1 MKVYDPEFEIRNR
14 LVNQTS
20 PIKNENDLR
29 DLQATI
35 IRIGRDVLSDY
46 KTEQS
51 KSLSEENYNTA
62 LKNTV
67 NAVANILIDKGCYLD
82 IQDSEIQK
90 RIEYT
95 N

>member
-14 LVNQTS
+14 LINQTFQV
-20 PIKNENDLR
+20 KNENDLR
-29 DLQATI
+29 DMQATI

-46 KTEQS
+46 KAEQS
-51 KSLSEENYNTA
+51 KSLSEENFTIA

-90 RIEYT
+90 RIE
-95 N
+95 

>member
-14 LVNQTS
+14 LINQTF

-29 DLQATI
+29 DMQATI

-46 KTEQS
+46 KSEQS
-51 KSLSEENYNTA
+51 KSLSEEDYTTA

-67 NAVANILIDKGCYLD
+67 NAVANILIDKGCYMD
-82 IQDSEIQK
+82 IADDEIQSK
-90 RIEYT
+90 IEL
-95 N
+95 